1 MGLVLPFPNKHT
13 YIFIYL
19 FTLISGCY
27 SVKAQDNKSV
37 DVTTKGIQIGQQVPD
52 ITITNI
58 HNYKTKSAKISDFKG
73 KLLIIDFWATWCSSC
88 IKNFP
93 KMEDFQKKFAGKIQ
107 ILASTSQDEETV
119 KKFLI
124 SHSTTRGRTVNI
136 TTAVDDKILRELFPH
151 NGIPH
156 IVWIDQEGKVAA
168 ITGVEEFTEQN
179 ITQILSGKGNHF
191 KEKLSIN
198 IQQPLF
204 LSENYLSYNNLLHY
218 SIFTKSA
225 NPGLPNGSRLRTKD
239 DIVYGRVLTNSSLMQ
254 IYEAVARQIF
264 RKAGGH
270 YSKKHL
276 ILNVADTTLITG
288 RFKDG
293 KYDLENQYSY
303 DFIVPI
309 IEADSLYSYMLQDLN
324 RYSGYVGKIENR
336 LVRCYTLLKTKQNNQ
351 LKTAGGAIVNTLFYN
366 KPAKLQNCPISYLVN
381 ELNSLKEITLP
392 VVDETN
398 YQWNID
404 IELSGGRDL
413 TELNTDLDKY
423 DLQLKENFRVIPMLI
438 LSEKPNQPSNIISIP
453 KPL

>member
-1 MGLVLPFPNKHT
+1 MND
-13 YIFIYL
+13 IDR
-19 FTLISGCY
+19 CY

-179 ITQILSGKGNHF
+179 ITQILSGK
-191 KEKLSIN
+191 
-198 IQQPLF
+198 
-204 LSENYLSYNNLLHY
+204 
-218 SIFTKSA
+218 A

-264 RKAGGH
+264 RKA
-270 YSKKHL
+270 
-276 ILNVADTTLITG
+276 
-288 RFKDG
+288 DG

>member
-1 MGLVLPFPNKHT
+1 MGMVLPFLYKHT
-13 YIFIYL
+13 NIFNYL
-19 FTLISGCY
+19 FILIIGC
-27 SVKAQDNKSV
+27 SSAKAQDKKAV

-52 ITITNI
+52 ITIANI
-58 HNYKTKSAKISDFKG
+58 HNYKTKTAKISDFKG

-107 ILASTSQDEETV
+107 ILASTSQNQETI
-119 KKFLI
+119 KKFLK
-124 SHSTTRGRTVNI
+124 SHSTTTGKTFNV
-136 TTAVDDKILRELFPH
+136 TTAVDDKILKELFPH

-168 ITGVEEFTEQN
+168 ITGVEEVTELN

-191 KEKLSIN
+191 KEKLPID
-198 IQQPLF
+198 IKRPLF
-204 LSENYLSYNNLLHY
+204 LSDDYLSYNNLVHY

-225 NPGLPNGSRLRTKD
+225 NPGLPNGSRLRTED
-239 DIVYGRVLTNSSLMQ
+239 DIVYGRVITNSSLIQ
-254 IYEAVARQIF
+254 IYEAVARQLF
-264 RKAGGH
+264 RKASKH

-276 ILNVADTTLITG
+276 ILNVADTTLVTG

-303 DFIVPI
+303 DFIVPVK
-309 IEADSLYSYMLQDLN
+309 EADSLYSYMLQDLN
-324 RYSGYVGKIENR
+324 RYCGFVGKIENR
-336 LVRCYTLLKTKQNNQ
+336 LVRCYTLLKTKQNDQ
-351 LKTAGGAIVNTLFYN
+351 LKTAGGTIVNTLFYN

-404 IELSGGRDL
+404 IELSGARNL
-413 TELNTDLDKY
+413 TELNNDLAKY
-423 DLQLKENFRVIPMLI
+423 DLQLRENFRVIPMLI
-438 LSEKPNQPSNIISIP
+438 LSEKPNQASISISNP
-453 KPL
+453 TRL